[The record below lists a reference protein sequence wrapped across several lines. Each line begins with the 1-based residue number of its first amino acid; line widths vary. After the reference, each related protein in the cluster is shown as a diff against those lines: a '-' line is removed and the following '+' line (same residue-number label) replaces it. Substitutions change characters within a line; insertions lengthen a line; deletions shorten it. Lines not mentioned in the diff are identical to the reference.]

1 MEQYHYPGAGE
12 VKKYLEEQNRRMM
25 LDAQMQIER
34 AQAQQY
40 NADAQA
46 ASLQGAQ
53 GALDLAVMDALTGAE
68 TQNGV

>member
-1 MEQYHYPGAGE
+1 
-12 VKKYLEEQNRRMM
+12 M